1 MTRHRRNTVL
11 FCISVTLAACGG
23 GEKTPVT
30 STPATPTPGPIP
42 SPTPVAFSCPLPPST
57 NPANHCFVGHPQL
70 GTQVNSAIDRV
81 MATRPELFNM
91 NDLAGGNPRVLD
103 RDAYWQAVKS
113 ELEKQGVCTII
124 ESEEFAI
131 KTGTNA
137 FNEQWN
143 IWASSGAADCT
154 RDTCLG
160 FVRRRYVTSC
170 EPAWF

>member
-1 MTRHRRNTVL
+1 MPRHRRITVL

-23 GEKTPVT
+23 EKTPVT
-30 STPATPTPGPIP
+30 PTPTPTPAPIP
-42 SPTPVAFSCPLPPST
+42 SPTPVGFSCPLPPST
-57 NPANHCFVGHPQL
+57 NPTNNCFVGHPQF
-70 GTQVNSAIDRV
+70 GTQVNSSIDLV

-113 ELEKQGVCTII
+113 ELQKQGVCTII

-143 IWASSGAADCT
+143 IWASSGAPNCT
-154 RDTCLG
+154 RDTCQG
-160 FVRRRYVTSC
+160 FVRRKYVTTC